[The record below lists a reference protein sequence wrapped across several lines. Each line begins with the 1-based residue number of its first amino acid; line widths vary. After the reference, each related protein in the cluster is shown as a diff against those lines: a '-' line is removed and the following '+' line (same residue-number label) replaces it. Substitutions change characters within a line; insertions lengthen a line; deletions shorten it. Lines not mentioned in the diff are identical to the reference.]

1 MPSDGF
7 DDFPWPTL
15 SGMMMKYFVASSGW
29 PAPNNS
35 PAKAGVSML
44 AADPVVPCRTST
56 GWPEGSPTVV

>member
-7 DDFPWPTL
+7 DDLPWPMP

-44 AADPVVPCRTST
+44 AADPPEPCSTST
-56 GWPEGSPTVV
+56 GCPVGSPIVV